1 MNIGI
6 FTETYYPQI
15 NGVVTSIRALEKQL
29 NNQGH
34 KVYIFTTTHPDAK
47 PRPRVFRLPSMPF
60 WSMPSHRVAFT
71 FSPKALKIIKDLELD
86 IIHTQTEF
94 PMGLLGKT
102 AATFFNIPIVHTYHT
117 MYEDYVH
124 YILRGYVVTP
134 KMAKDFS
141 KLFCN
146 SAEAVIAPSQ
156 KVYNVLRD
164 YGVKRDI
171 EIIPTGIDLEP
182 FKRSNF
188 NLEELNALRA
198 HYNLKPETPVILSLG
213 RLAKEKSIDVIIK
226 AIPNLLT
233 KIPDAKLLI
242 VGDGPGRATL
252 EALVCELNIKE
263 HVIFAG
269 QQAWVDVPKFYNM
282 ANIFVTASVTETQ
295 GLTYA
300 EAMAAQIPVV
310 AKKDDNIV
318 GLLKDNVNGRI
329 FSDDSELPT
338 ILHNTLTNKQDSQRF
353 IVQAYM
359 DVQAFS
365 AEQFGKSVIDL
376 YSNVIQAHQLKK
388 SYSLLPKLKTLKTP
402 TIKLPNIK
410 SLPLQASNN
419 IKKIKSIS
427 IKHTFHS
434 KKIDE

>member
-15 NGVVTSIRALEKQL
+15 NGVVTSIRALERQL

-60 WSMPSHRVAFT
+60 WSMPSHRVAFS
-71 FSPKALKIIKDLELD
+71 FSPKALKIIKDLNLD

-102 AATFFNIPIVHTYHT
+102 AAKVYNIPIVHTYHT

-146 SAEAVIAPSQ
+146 SAQAVIAPSQ

-171 EIIPTGIDLEP
+171 QIIPTGIDLEP
-182 FKRSNF
+182 FKKTNF
-188 NLEELNALRA
+188 KTEQLNTLRTSY
-198 HYNLKPETPVILSLG
+198 HLKPETPVILSLG

-226 AIPNLLT
+226 AMPSLLQ
-233 KIPDAKLLI
+233 KMPDAKLLI
-242 VGDGPGRATL
+242 VGDGPARAGL
-252 EALVCELNIKE
+252 EQLVSDINVTD

-269 QQAWVDVPKFYNM
+269 QQPWVDVPKFYNM
-282 ANIFVTASVTETQ
+282 ANVFVTASVTETQ

-300 EAMAAQIPVV
+300 EAMAAQTPVV

-329 FSDDSELPT
+329 FTDDLELPN
-338 ILHNTLTNKQDSQRF
+338 ILYSVLTNKQASQRY
-353 IVQAYM
+353 IIQAYL

-365 AEQFGKSVIDL
+365 AEQFGK
-376 YSNVIQAHQLKK
+376 NVIQLYNNVIEFHQAKK
-388 SYSLLPKLKTLKTP
+388 GHTILPSIKAP
-402 TIKLPNIK
+402 NIKLPSIK
-410 SLPLQASNN
+410 SIPLNVTNN
-419 IKKIKSIS
+419 VKKIKSIS

-434 KKIDE
+434 KKTDDQ

>member
-47 PRPRVFRLPSMPF
+47 PRPRIFRLPSMPF

-71 FSPKALKIIKDLELD
+71 FSPKALKIIKDLDLD

-198 HYNLKPETPVILSLG
+198 TYNLKPETPVILSLG

-226 AIPNLLT
+226 AMPDLL
-233 KIPDAKLLI
+233 KKMPDAKLLI
-242 VGDGPGRATL
+242 VGDGPGRASL
-252 EALVCELNIKE
+252 EELVSELNINDY
-263 HVIFAG
+263 VIFAG
-269 QQAWVDVPKFYNM
+269 QQPWVDVPKFYNL
-282 ANIFVTASVTETQ
+282 ANVFVTASVTETQ

-300 EAMAAQIPVV
+300 EAMAAQTPVV

-318 GLLKDNVNGRI
+318 GLLKDQVNGRI
-329 FSDDSELPT
+329 FTDNAELPT
-338 ILHNTLTNKQDSQRF
+338 ILHDILTNKQASQKYTA
-353 IVQAYM
+353 QAYM

-365 AEQFGKSVIDL
+365 SEQFGKSVIEL
-376 YSNVIQAHQLKK
+376 YNTVIETHKLKK
-388 SYSLLPKLKTLKTP
+388 SHNLLPKFKKMKALNFKFP
-402 TIKLPNIK
+402 DIK
-410 SLPLQASNN
+410 SIPLQSINN
-419 IKKIKSIS
+419 VKKIKSIS

-434 KKIDE
+434 KKSDE

>member
-15 NGVVTSIRALEKQL
+15 NGVVTSIRALEKEL

-34 KVYIFTTTHPDAK
+34 KVYIFATTHPDAK
-47 PRPRVFRLPSMPF
+47 PRPRVFRLPSIPF
-60 WSMPSHRVAFT
+60 WSMPSQRVALSF
-71 FSPKALKIIKDLELD
+71 PLKALKIIKDLNLD

-94 PMGLLGKT
+94 PMGFLGKT
-102 AATFFNIPIVHTYHT
+102 AATFYNIPIVHTYHT

-124 YILRGYVVTP
+124 YILRGHVITP

-171 EIIPTGIDLEP
+171 QIIPTGIELNP
-182 FKRSNF
+182 FKKSNF
-188 NLEELNALRA
+188 EIEDSNLLRSC
-198 HYNLKPETPVILSLG
+198 YNLKPDTPLILSLG
-213 RLAKEKSIDVIIK
+213 RVAKEKSIDVVIK
-226 AIPNLLT
+226 SMPNLL
-233 KIPDAKLLI
+233 KKLPEAKLLI
-242 VGDGPGRATL
+242 VGDGPARANL
-252 EALVCELNIKE
+252 EELVSDLNINDS
-263 HVIFAG
+263 VIFAG
-269 QQAWVDVPKFYNM
+269 QHPWVDVPKFYNS
-282 ANIFVTASVTETQ
+282 ANVFVTASVTETQ

-329 FSDDSELPT
+329 FTDDMELSDILYHVLTDKKASLRYT
-338 ILHNTLTNKQDSQRF
+338 I
-353 IVQAYM
+353 QAYI
-359 DVQAFS
+359 DVKSFS
-365 AEQFGKSVIDL
+365 SEQFGESVIDL
-376 YSNVIQAHQLKK
+376 YAKVIQSHKLKK
-388 SYSLLPKLKTLKTP
+388 PNRIIPKFKKIKTP
-402 TIKLPNIK
+402 LIKLPNIK
-410 SLPLQASNN
+410 SIPIQVASNV
-419 IKKIKSIS
+419 KKIKSIS
-427 IKHTFHS
+427 IKRTFSS
-434 KKIDE
+434 KKHEE